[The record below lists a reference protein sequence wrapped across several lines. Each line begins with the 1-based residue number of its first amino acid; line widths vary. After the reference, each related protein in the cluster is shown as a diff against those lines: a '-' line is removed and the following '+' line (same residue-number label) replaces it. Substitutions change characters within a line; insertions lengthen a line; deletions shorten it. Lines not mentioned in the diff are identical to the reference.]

1 MKNNILICIFT
12 LVHSFV
18 VGQDQNHKDSGR
30 NKIYIIGVVHSA
42 NEFRNSDSLF
52 NILKDIQP
60 NLILAE
66 TDTLSGYFK
75 ADYTLVE
82 PPNWYKMARKLK
94 MGRKMPP
101 EMEVLYSYLNYD
113 ATIKIFPFDIPI
125 INRKASV
132 ASDNRKETEWVTSVN
147 KAYFG
152 KRIPSHL
159 LPLFEQCLQ
168 SNNFYISLLDKSYST
183 INKTSVSD
191 SIRLLM
197 AMEKELNPQLVETL
211 PELNRFREWQVQNTA
226 DWLHRNEVMVK
237 NIIRFTERTQA
248 KKVVVLTGLLHKYI
262 LTDILNTYNSEGKYA
277 IVEYFDK

>member
-1 MKNNILICIFT
+1 M
-12 LVHSFV
+12 HSLV
-18 VGQDQNHKDSGR
+18 VGQHVNNRDSG
-30 NKIYIIGVVHSA
+30 KAIIYIIGVVHSE

-52 NILKDIQP
+52 NILKGIQP
-60 NLILAE
+60 DLILAE

-82 PPNWYKMARKLK
+82 PPKWYKIARKAK
-94 MGRKMPP
+94 MARKMPP
-101 EMEVLYSYLNYD
+101 EMEVLYSYVKYD
-113 ATIKIFPFDIPI
+113 STIKIFPFDIPI
-125 INRKASV
+125 VNRKASV
-132 ASDNRKETEWVTSVN
+132 ASNNRKETEWVTSVN

-159 LPLFEQCLQ
+159 LPIFEQCLQ
-168 SNNFYISLLDKSYST
+168 SNNYYVSLLDKSYSV

-191 SIRLLM
+191 SIRSLM
-197 AMEKELNPQLVETL
+197 TIEKELNPQLVEML
-211 PELNRFREWQVQNTA
+211 PELNRFKEWQVQNTA

-237 NIIRFTERTQA
+237 NIIRFTALTQA

-262 LTDILNTYNSEGKYA
+262 LTDLLNTYNSEKKYE